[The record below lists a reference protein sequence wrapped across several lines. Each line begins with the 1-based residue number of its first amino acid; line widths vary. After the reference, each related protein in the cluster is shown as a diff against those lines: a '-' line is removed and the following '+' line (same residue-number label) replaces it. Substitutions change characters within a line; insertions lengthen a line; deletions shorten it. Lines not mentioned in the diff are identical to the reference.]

1 MLDKSM
7 RQTVKVPGGVYIL
20 AFGVSANLLF
30 KNLVRWKLFRLNIF
44 DSAFVFYPEQRKFI
58 IYNCLN
64 TVFYSGF
71 KLVKQPCVDI

>member
-30 KNLVRWKLFRLNIF
+30 KNLVR
-44 DSAFVFYPEQRKFI
+44 
-58 IYNCLN
+58 
-64 TVFYSGF
+64 
-71 KLVKQPCVDI
+71 